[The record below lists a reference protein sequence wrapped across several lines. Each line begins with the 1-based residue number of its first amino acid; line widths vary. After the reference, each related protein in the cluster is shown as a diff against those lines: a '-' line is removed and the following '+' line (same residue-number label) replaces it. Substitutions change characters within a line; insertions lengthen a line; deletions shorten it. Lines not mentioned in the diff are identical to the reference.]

1 MTTRNLNTTWRDI
14 VFKQY
19 AADFEADVPFP
30 VRYLINVPVV
40 YGLPGRDIWIEI
52 QTKIDLKTFK
62 KAIFAFYLAT
72 RHVGDPTYQDDHI
85 SVRPRLPKNER
96 ATGANRDDVN
106 GDAEGSGSDAG
117 IVARS
122 DAGGDIGVQ

>member
-52 QTKIDLKTFK
+52 PTKIDSKTLKN
-62 KAIFAFYLAT
+62 AFVAFMLAT
-72 RHVGDPTYQDDHI
+72 RDVGDPTYQDDHI
-85 SVRPRLPKNER
+85 SVRPRLPNNS
-96 ATGANRDDVN
+96 ATTQDDGSN
-106 GDAEGSGSDAG
+106 DDAAG
-117 IVARS
+117 VGTV
-122 DAGGDIGVQ
+122 AGGDAAGQ